1 MKNTIHAQARHPLIS
16 VIVVISLLCGSC
28 VMRPWR
34 PTNVGHETGT
44 ESTPLLVSHLSK
56 KNQWTLVRTKPHN
69 VFQKIICFNYVCRR
83 LIGRN
88 KLRQAISYEDFSK
101 QIKRNAKKGA
111 YKNMTPTV
119 PAGPAINKQKKDTVV
134 AVKVS
139 PVTKEKTVP
148 DLAAPILKA
157 DSLITLSEFLFEFD
171 SYKLKDKHYAQLDSL
186 SKFLLA
192 HPTLEVSVTGHTDN
206 TGNEKH
212 NVTLSMHRAEA
223 VTHYL
228 INKGISDEKIF
239 FEGFGSSRPIAE
251 NETEQGRGKNRRVEI
266 LIQNPKQK

>member
-1 MKNTIHAQARHPLIS
+1 MKNTIHTRSTKPITLA
-16 VIVVISLLCGSC
+16 IVSILLCSSC

-44 ESTPLLVSHLSK
+44 ESTPFLVSHLPE
-56 KNQWTLVRTKPHN
+56 KNKWTLVRTKPHN
-69 VFQKIICFNYVCRR
+69 IFQKIICFNYVCRR

-88 KLRQAISYEDFSK
+88 KLRQAISLDDFKK
-101 QIKRNAKKGA
+101 QIAKNAKKGA

-119 PAGPAINKQKKDTVV
+119 PVIPAIKKQKKDTILITKDTSRIIK
-134 AVKVS
+134 VK
-139 PVTKEKTVP
+139 PVPIRV
-148 DLAAPILKA
+148 APILKA

-171 SYKLKDKHYAQLDSL
+171 SYKLKDKHYSQLDSL
-186 SKFLLA
+186 SKFLVA

-206 TGNEKH
+206 TGNERH

-223 VTHYL
+223 VAHYL

-239 FEGFGSSRPIAE
+239 FEGFGSARLISG
-251 NETEQGRGKNRRVEI
+251 NETEEGRRKNRRVEI
-266 LIQNPKQK
+266 LIQNPKRE